1 MSRREHVLLID
12 DDRTVSEGL
21 ALLLERDGRTT
32 IVCSDVESAEM
43 VLTRYPVTHVV
54 SDVQFSGSF
63 GFEGLHFL
71 TRIRMHRADC
81 RIILMTGNASL
92 ELRAAAAALGAAAV
106 LQKPFGCEE
115 LERALVSTTDG
126 DGEYELLNVPPI
138 DDVLYGGLLTSVY
151 QPIVRLG
158 EGEASLPVRRG
169 SDRQNGPSSTVF
181 GFEALT
187 RITGVWAEGGP
198 AELFDYAHR
207 RARLADL
214 NLTALCNSV
223 AGATELPDD
232 AALFINVDPSV
243 FNAGNLT
250 NTIYAAAVRHALP
263 LTRVVLEITERSAFG
278 SDGTAFRA
286 LEELRACG
294 VRFAL
299 DDHGSAYSHLG
310 AIKAIQPSFIKIS
323 QTFGTGFES
332 DDTRARIVR
341 HVVALARDFG
351 CRTVLEGV
359 ETASTAEAA
368 GEMGIELAQGYHF
381 GRPSAASHW
390 SAAAVAA

>member
-1 MSRREHVLLID
+1 MSTREHVLLID
-12 DDRTVSEGL
+12 DDRDIAEGL
-21 ALLLERDGRTT
+21 ALLLEREGRTT

-54 SDVQFSGSF
+54 SDVQFSGAF

-71 TRIRMHRADC
+71 TRIRMLRADC
-81 RIILMTGNASL
+81 RIILMTGNASQ
-92 ELRAAAAALGAAAV
+92 ELRAAATGLGAAAV
-106 LQKPFGCEE
+106 LAKPFDYDQ
-115 LERALVSTTDG
+115 LECALASAG
-126 DGEYELLNVPPI
+126 EGEGEYELLQVPSI

-158 EGEASLPVRRG
+158 GGG
-169 SDRQNGPSSTVF
+169 SYF

-187 RITGVWAEGGP
+187 RIDGAWAAGGP

-214 NLTALCNSV
+214 NLAALGTAV
-223 AGATELPDD
+223 AGASRLPDD

-243 FNAGNLT
+243 FNAGLT
-250 NTIYAAAVRHALP
+250 NSVRTAAMRHSFP
-263 LTRVVLEITERSAFG
+263 LTRVVLEITERSAFS

-286 LEELRACG
+286 LDELRECG

-310 AIKAIQPSFIKIS
+310 AIQAIKPAFIKIS

-332 DDTRARIVR
+332 DDTRIRIVR

-351 CRTVLEGV
+351 CRTVLEGI
-359 ETASTAEAA
+359 ESASTAEAA
-368 GEMGIELAQGYHF
+368 GALGIELAQGYHF
-381 GRPSAASHW
+381 GRPSAAAHW
-390 SAAAVAA
+390 TLPAAAA

>member
-1 MSRREHVLLID
+1 MSAREHVLLID
-12 DDRTVSEGL
+12 DDRDVAEGL
-21 ALLLERDGRTT
+21 ALLLEREGRTT

-43 VLTRYPVTHVV
+43 VLARYPVTHVV

-71 TRIRMHRADC
+71 SRIRMLRPDC
-81 RIILMTGNASL
+81 RIILMTGHASH
-92 ELRAAAAALGAAAV
+92 ELRAAAAGLGAAGV
-106 LQKPFGCEE
+106 LAKPFDCEE
-115 LERALVSTTDG
+115 LERALASTFHGGSDGG
-126 DGEYELLNVPPI
+126 DGEYELLHVPPI
-138 DDVLYGGLLTSVY
+138 DDVLHGGLLTSVY
-151 QPIVRLG
+151 QPIVS
-158 EGEASLPVRRG
+158 AA
-169 SDRQNGPSSTVF
+169 DATFF

-187 RITGVWAEGGP
+187 RVGGAWAAGGP

-207 RARLADL
+207 RARLAEL
-214 NLTALCNSV
+214 NLTALGNAM
-223 AGATELPDD
+223 AGATRLPGG

-243 FNAGNLT
+243 FNGGNLT
-250 NTIYAAAVRHALP
+250 STVRTAAARHGLP
-263 LTRVVLEITERSAFG
+263 LSRIVLEITERSAFG
-278 SDGTAFRA
+278 SDGAAFRA
-286 LEELRACG
+286 LDELRDSG

-310 AIKAIQPSFIKIS
+310 AINAIQPSFIKIS

-332 DDTRARIVR
+332 DDTRVRIVR

-359 ETASTAEAA
+359 ESAATATAAREL
-368 GEMGIELAQGYHF
+368 GIELAQGYHF

-390 SAAAVAA
+390 SAPAAA